1 MNAHV
6 TSSWWAIVIG
16 PTVGLM
22 LFAWTEFEARLADD
36 VSADRPSTNSSNGH
50 LAATANNARGN
61 DDDQAKPG
69 GPYPPVIGIP
79 VASAG
84 GTEAGNADLDFVLGV
99 EINGQARAYPLDML
113 NSPRRHVL
121 NDSLGGQA
129 IAVTWCGISR
139 SPIVYSRRVS
149 DRDLVFFVTGD
160 IHNENLLFKDS
171 ETGSEWPQLS
181 GIAASGPL
189 KGKTLERLPSVW
201 TDWKTWRSKHP
212 DTTVAALSRMTDDLR
227 HRPWYTDSYF
237 EAYYFSTF
245 QWGLARNGKALSWP
259 FPNLTREPVVNDSF
273 DDLSLVVVFD
283 AWTSTVTAFDR
294 HVGGQVLT
302 FHSTKDGLTDVPT
315 GSLWDPI
322 TGKAKHGP
330 LAGRRLTPVSGIVS
344 QTSTWRIF
352 HPESQV
358 RQSKSS

>member
-1 MNAHV
+1 MA
-6 TSSWWAIVIG
+6 
-16 PTVGLM
+16 
-22 LFAWTEFEARLADD
+22 FDARLADD
-36 VSADRPSTNSSNGH
+36 DPPQRLPASSRVGR
-50 LAATANNARGN
+50 LAATTNNARGN
-61 DDDQAKPG
+61 DDDHAKSG
-69 GPYPPVIGIP
+69 GPYPPVVGIP
-79 VASAG
+79 VAGAG
-84 GTEAGNADLDFVLGV
+84 GTEAGNADEDFVLGV
-99 EINGQARAYPLDML
+99 EINGQARAYPLNML

-121 NDSLGGQA
+121 NDSLGGRP

-149 DRDLVFFVTGD
+149 DRDLVFFVTGE

-181 GIAASGPL
+181 GVAASGPL
-189 KGKTLERLPSVW
+189 KGKTLERLASVW

-227 HRPWYTDSYF
+227 HKRWYTDSYF

-245 QWGLARNGKALSWP
+245 QWGLARNGKALSLP
-259 FPNLTREPVVNDSF
+259 FPKLAHEPVVNDSF

-315 GSLWDPI
+315 GSVWDTI
-322 TGKAKHGP
+322 TGKAKRGP
-330 LAGRRLTPVSGIVS
+330 LAGRCLTPVSGVVS
-344 QTSTWRIF
+344 QISTWRIF
-352 HPESQV
+352 HPESEA
-358 RQSKSS
+358 RRTKSS